1 MCVLTDTFAADNKGL
16 EEHARSLIISVKR
29 GRVTFAG
36 AAALAMKDGEEWWF
50 EWLGPVRGFPP
61 GEYVA
66 SVELAG
72 SKDQKPIVEGFN
84 FKVVADE

>member
-36 AAALAMKDGEEWWF
+36 AAALALRDGEEWWF
-50 EWLGPVRGFPP
+50 EWLGPVRGLPP